1 MDKAEYASNLT
12 ADVNASEGD
21 SLSAHSSET
30 LKGKIASYLSAIS
43 KAFDEVRLSALPS
56 KISLLDA
63 YGKPLVDRYGRLQE
77 FLSEQAKLENVRVLV
92 ARKGLYEGELEQAKE
107 AISHIFD
114 DARIMLARI
123 NNENKIMVSLQ
134 NSLKNRAALSNI
146 EKLKNQAVTF
156 VARALKANVGGYLK
170 VRTLAS
176 DNDLMLAEKA
186 LRILGFDIRGAQETP
201 QILKPKTAK
210 DAEVVDMVFAYQ
222 ETQPLNVIAN
232 KFSMG
237 RVTRLLRIKNDNSKK
252 LVRC

>member
-1 MDKAEYASNLT
+1 MDKAEYASNMN
-12 ADVNASEGD
+12 ANHGASEED
-21 SLSAHSSET
+21 SLSSLPSEK

-43 KAFDEVRLSALPS
+43 KVFDEVRLSSLPS
-56 KISLLDA
+56 RISLLDA

-77 FLSEQAKLENVRVLV
+77 FLSEQAKRENVRVLV
-92 ARKGLYEGELEQAKE
+92 ARKNLYEGELEQAKE
-107 AISHIFD
+107 AIFHIFD

-123 NNENKIMVSLQ
+123 NNENSIMVSLQ

-156 VARALKANVGGYLK
+156 VARALKAMMGGYLK

-176 DNDLMLAEKA
+176 DNDLILAEKA
-186 LRILGFDIRGAQETP
+186 LRILGFDIRGAQESD

-237 RVTRLLRIKNDNSKK
+237 RVTRLLRVKNDNSKK